1 LLDFLGEREAAVLLM
16 QAIEAV
22 LAAGQVRTPDL
33 GGTATT
39 RQMGEAIRAHV
50 RQRAAN

>member
-1 LLDFLGEREAAVLLM
+1 MLM

-33 GGTATT
+33 GGRATT
-39 RQMGEAIRAHV
+39 QQLGDAIRTHL
-50 RQRAAN
+50 RQSATKGTLST